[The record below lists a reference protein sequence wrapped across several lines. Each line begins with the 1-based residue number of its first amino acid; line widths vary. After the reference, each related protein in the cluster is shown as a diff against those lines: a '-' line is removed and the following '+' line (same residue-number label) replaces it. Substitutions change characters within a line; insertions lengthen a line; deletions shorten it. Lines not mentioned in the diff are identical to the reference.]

1 MEHLVVKKSLYH
13 LHVLSIS
20 LLTKKTKKKILKSP
34 VWCCDNTT
42 SLGVAEK
49 KRFCVN
55 RQRRRR
61 EARKESK

>member
-1 MEHLVVKKSLYH
+1 MCSLSVCSQRK
-13 LHVLSIS
+13 L
-20 LLTKKTKKKILKSP
+20 KKKILKSP